1 VTALIGRR
9 EFITLLGGAAA
20 WPIAARA
27 QQDRVWRLGAL
38 ETTSQA
44 MNSAN
49 YNVLRGALRDL
60 GYVEGQNL
68 VIEYRSADGHDER
81 FPMLAAELVG
91 MKVDLILARGTPAT
105 MAARNASGAIPIVM
119 TSTADPF
126 AVVGNIARPDGNVT
140 GMASLLVDLISK
152 RLALLVEIVPGLTRV
167 GTLINPD
174 NPNYSRTRKNNEM
187 SAQSLGIQLIL
198 FDVRT
203 PADVT
208 AAFVAASRQ
217 RVDALSV
224 ATETVTQANRSLIVG
239 LATEHRLPAV
249 YGSKE
254 FVDAG
259 GLLAYGVSYSDLYRR
274 AATFVDKIL
283 KGAKPAD
290 LPVEQP
296 TKFELIVNLK
306 AAKGIGLTIPETF
319 LARADEVIE

>member
-1 VTALIGRR
+1 VKRR
-9 EFITLLGGAAA
+9 EFITLLGGAATAA
-20 WPIAARA
+20 WPLAARA
-27 QQDRVWRLGAL
+27 QQGGVWRLGAL
-38 ETTSQA
+38 ETTSRA

-49 YNVLRGALRDL
+49 YNVLREALRDL

-68 VIEYRSADGHDER
+68 VIEYRSADGRDER
-81 FPMLAAELVG
+81 FPQLAAELVG

-105 MAARNASGAIPIVM
+105 MAARNASGTIPIVM

-126 AVVGNIARPDGNVT
+126 AVVGNIARPGGNVT

-152 RLALLVEIVPGLTRV
+152 RLSLLAEIVPGLARI
-167 GTLINPD
+167 GTLNNPD
-174 NPNYSRTRKNNEM
+174 NPNYSRTRKNNET
-187 SAQSLGIQLIL
+187 SAQSLGMRLVL
-198 FDVRT
+198 LDVRT
-203 PADVT
+203 PADIA
-208 AAFVAASRQ
+208 AAFVAAVRQ
-217 RVDALSV
+217 QLDALSV
-224 ATETVTQANRSLIVG
+224 GTETATQTNRSLIVS
-239 LATEHRLPAV
+239 LAAEHRLPAV
-249 YGSKE
+249 YGSRE

-259 GLLAYGVSYSDLYRR
+259 GLIAYGVSYPDLYRR

-306 AAKGIGLTIPETF
+306 AAKAIGLTIPEAF

>member
-1 VTALIGRR
+1 MLDMRRR
-9 EFITLLGGAAA
+9 EFITLLGGAAMA
-20 WPIAARA
+20 WPDVARA

-68 VIEYRSADGHDER
+68 VIEYRSADGRDER
-81 FPMLAAELVG
+81 FPQLAAELVG
-91 MKVDLILARGTPAT
+91 MKVDLILTRGTPAT
-105 MAARNASGAIPIVM
+105 MAARNASGTIPVFM

-126 AVVGNIARPDGNVT
+126 AVVGHIARPGGNVT
-140 GMASLLVDLISK
+140 GMASLLVDLTSK
-152 RLALLVEIVPGLTRV
+152 RPALLTEIVPGLARV
-167 GTLINPD
+167 GILSNPD
-174 NPNYSRTRKNNEM
+174 NPNYARTRKNYETA
-187 SAQSLGIQLIL
+187 AQSLGMQLVL
-198 FDVRT
+198 FDART
-203 PADVT
+203 PEDIA
-208 AAFVAASRQ
+208 AAFVAAGRQ
-217 RVDALSV
+217 RPDALSA
-224 ATETVTQANRSLIVG
+224 ATETVTQANRSLIAG

-249 YGSKE
+249 YGSRE

-259 GLLAYGVSYSDLYRR
+259 GLIAYGVSCPDLYRR
-274 AATFVDKIL
+274 AAIFVDKIF

-296 TKFELIVNLK
+296 TRFELIVNLK
-306 AAKGIGLTIPETF
+306 AARGIGLSIPETF